1 MPEPEAGG
9 DKTRKRG
16 ELNEAQKRRLSI
28 TCVYIDGLLGDIER
42 ALHCATSE
50 SPFPAILWMFP
61 RQKHFESKST
71 SRIASELL
79 RVLEWQSLKPEPP
92 HIPVSRS
99 VLTDLSYIDNAIEE
113 LKPRYLRGS
122 GPVPEELIGE
132 LNAAIGDLRAV
143 AEPWRAVSG
152 KRWKNGESVQMSN
165 EPLDQSTAFG
175 FRKSENKQQD
185 KSEAHL
191 GMQADVSNARK
202 QYAISGGGAAKRCHT
217 GFRSTFCFELW
228 QLERPKSVGYIW
240 AKRPGAAAPSKR

>member
-50 SPFPAILWMFP
+50 SPFPRYIVDVSEAEAL
-61 RQKHFESKST
+61 
-71 SRIASELL
+71 RIEEHIHKLRSELL

-143 AEPWRAVSG
+143 ARAMESCV
-152 KRWKNGESVQMSN
+152 RQAMEEDGES
-165 EPLDQSTAFG
+165 
-175 FRKSENKQQD
+175 
-185 KSEAHL
+185 
-191 GMQADVSNARK
+191 
-202 QYAISGGGAAKRCHT
+202 GA
-217 GFRSTFCFELW
+217 G
-228 QLERPKSVGYIW
+228 Q
-240 AKRPGAAAPSKR
+240 